1 MSRSFKEGR
10 YQEGKGVISGVHS
23 VDFGFRS
30 MKVTRYL
37 ESFGDQSLFEFK
49 RESGRGIRDIISRQY
64 FPEVLLQRAAKILKV
79 VCLHCKNMNKI
90 KAKNY
95 L

>member
-1 MSRSFKEGR
+1 MSRTFKEER
-10 YQEGKGVISGVHS
+10 YQEGKGVIAGVHS
-23 VDFGFRS
+23 ADFGFRS

-37 ESFGDQSLFEFK
+37 ESFGGQSLFEFK
-49 RESGRGIRDIISRQY
+49 RESGRGIRDVIFRQH
-64 FPEVLLQRAAKILKV
+64 FLE
-79 VCLHCKNMNKI
+79 VCLHCKNLNKI